1 MTVAIGTDILE
12 IERLESAL
20 SRLGEKF
27 ITRILTPAERLRFDA
42 IVDDRSQLN
51 FLAKRWCAKEAIAK
65 ALGTGIAKGVGWQQ
79 IEVLN
84 QESGAPTVLLTG
96 AALQTLNNLGAS
108 KALIS
113 LSDERHYCVA
123 FCTLV

>member
-1 MTVAIGTDILE
+1 MTIAIGTDILE

-27 ITRILTPAERLRFDA
+27 IARILTPAERVRFDE

-84 QESGAPTVLLTG
+84 QQSGAPTVLLTG
-96 AALQTLNNLGAS
+96 AALQTLNDLGAS

-123 FCTLV
+123 FCTLI